1 MKRIKFIN
9 LPDLE
14 TNVTVIAQHLQ
25 KVLMD
30 IRKQKLAQEL
40 IGNDE
45 KSAEFMVG
53 DMGEFADTLSAGVE
67 LTRQDRSRIMQRA
80 TRLAERRS
88 AASGLGHLK
97 KDEVARLTPVLK
109 NIQLVMPKGEHWADE
124 RAAAIHEDMPWMAK
138 ASEYLWHAL
147 RYAAERREPIY
158 FRPVIL
164 NGPPGIGKS
173 AWARSVAK
181 TLKLPTVEIDAS
193 KGGAGFSLVGVER
206 GWSTGQPGR
215 PLELMIA
222 SRIANPLIV
231 VDEVCKAQTVNSS
244 SGNNHSFADAMLSL
258 LEPVSAKSW
267 ECPFFRLQF
276 DMSHI
281 LWLLT
286 ANKVSLIPETLRSR
300 CEIIEIPD
308 ITTEQLQTFAT
319 ARGGKLG
326 LSDEAV
332 AAVVEVIGTAPA
344 VIGRRMSLRDVVRM
358 LERAEMLERRPRA
371 Q

>member
-9 LPDLE
+9 LPDRE
-14 TNVTVIAQHLQ
+14 TNATVIAEHLR
-25 KVLMD
+25 KVLTE
-30 IRKQKLAQEL
+30 IRKQKLAQDL

-45 KSAEFMVG
+45 KSAEFMGG
-53 DMGEFADTLSAGVE
+53 DMEEFAASLSAGVE
-67 LTRQDRSRIMQRA
+67 ITRLDRGRIMQRA

-88 AASGLGHLK
+88 AANGLAHLK
-97 KDEVARLTPVLK
+97 KDELARLAPVLK
-109 NIQLVMPKGEHWADE
+109 DIQLVMPKDEHWADE

-173 AWARSVAK
+173 AWARSVAT
-181 TLKLPTVEIDAS
+181 TLKLPTAEIDAS
-193 KGGAGFSLVGVER
+193 KGGAGFTLVGVER

-222 SRIANPLIV
+222 NRIANPLIV
-231 VDEVCKAQTVNSS
+231 VDEVCKAQTYNA
-244 SGNNHSFADAMLSL
+244 SGGSTHSFADAMLSL
-258 LEPVSAKSW
+258 LEAVSAKSW

-276 DMSHI
+276 NMSHI

-286 ANKVSLIPETLRSR
+286 ANRVSLVPETLRSR

-319 ARGGKLG
+319 MRGGKLG

-332 AAVVEVIGTAPA
+332 AAVSRSSA
-344 VIGRRMSLRDVVRM
+344 RRLPSL
-358 LERAEMLERRPRA
+358 AGG
-371 Q
+371 